1 MNGFLL
7 DTNVV
12 SELTGSVPDSQVM
25 AFLAEQD
32 DLWLSAMVSA

>member
-12 SELTGSVPDSQVM
+12 SELTGIEPDSNVM
-25 AFLAEQD
+25 AFLAEPH
-32 DLWLSAMVSA
+32 DLWFSAVVVL